1 MKMLKMRNICNLY
14 ITDDFTVRTTT
25 CVKNYE
31 LLICLSSGVTECVAC
46 NFVLELLP
54 VTVRLHRNDLAGNSA
69 NCMKVSLHNA
79 SIRVKPPA
87 GREAEI

>member
-1 MKMLKMRNICNLY
+1 MTAGKCTKMLQ
-14 ITDDFTVRTTT
+14 ITSRGKLHSHNYTVYQ
-25 CVKNYE
+25 KIE
-31 LLICLSSGVTECVAC
+31 LLTWPSSGVTECVAC

-69 NCMKVSLHNA
+69 SCMKVSLHNA
-79 SIRVKPPA
+79 SIRVAA